1 MQMKAAKPLFV
12 ATAILVFTGM
22 LVLVLQ
28 DRAHAPAESF
38 TTLQGQPVSLDA
50 LRGKVVLVNFWSTT
64 CPACAREMPGM
75 AETYE
80 RYRDRGFEIVAV
92 AMSYDPPSYVA
103 QFARTRRLPFAVALD
118 VDGSHARAFDN
129 VQLTPTSFLIGRD
142 GRILDKTQ
150 GELDFSRLNALL
162 DKALS

>member
-1 MQMKAAKPLFV
+1 MVDDRHGADGPHRGLQRIVRGVFARPSAAL
-12 ATAILVFTGM
+12 
-22 LVLVLQ
+22 
-28 DRAHAPAESF
+28 S
-38 TTLQGQPVSLDA
+38 QGRPVSLDA

-75 AETYE
+75 AETYR
-80 RYRDRGFEIVAV
+80 RYQDRGFEIVAV
-92 AMSYDPPSYVA
+92 AMSYDPPNYVA
-103 QFARTRRLPFAVALD
+103 QFAQTRQLPFPVALD
-118 VDGSHARAFDN
+118 IDGGHARAFDN

-150 GELDFSRLNALL
+150 GELDFPRLNALL

>member
-1 MQMKAAKPLFV
+1 MKAAKPLFV
-12 ATAILVFTGM
+12 AAAILAFVGV
-22 LVLVLQ
+22 LVLVLLG
-28 DRAHAPAESF
+28 RSYAPAATF
-38 TTLQGQPVSLDA
+38 TTLQGRPVSLDA

-75 AETYE
+75 AETYR
-80 RYRDRGFEIVAV
+80 RYQDRGFEIVAV
-92 AMSYDPPSYVA
+92 AMSYDPPNYVA
-103 QFARTRRLPFAVALD
+103 QFAQTRQLPFPVALD
-118 VDGSHARAFDN
+118 IDGGHARAFDN

-150 GELDFSRLNALL
+150 GELDFPRLNALL